1 VPPMKPLIREIIDL
15 TGSLIRFRSTA
26 SRPDQRKAC
35 ADFIAAWLDEHGIA
49 FDRSAHEGVDSI
61 AATPVPGRCKVLV
74 MAHFDVVDGPDTLFV
89 PEERDG
95 KLFGRGSIDD
105 KYAVALAMVLMKR
118 QRALGSEG
126 PLGILLTG
134 DEEVGGRNGAAVSL
148 ARVKADFCI
157 AMDGGNPESMI
168 VLEKGV
174 RRLSLKARGKA
185 AHGARPW
192 LGVNAIEALMDDLR
206 AVKALFDVDTPDHWH
221 RTLNIGIIKGGEV
234 VNMVPAEAEALV
246 DIRYTENDDP
256 DKLLADI
263 KAAVKSEMTVVSTSS
278 IFNGGKSP
286 LFDALLSST
295 PGAKADRAHGAS
307 DARYLSDYGIPGVV
321 WGAEGGGT
329 QHSVDEYLDIQSL
342 ERLYDSLATF
352 LDGLS

>member
-1 VPPMKPLIREIIDL
+1 METPLREILDL

-35 ADFIAAWLDEHGIA
+35 ADYIAAWLDEHGIP
-49 FDRSAHEGVDSI
+49 RNRTEREGVDSI
-61 AATPVPGRCKVLV
+61 AALPVSGRCKVLL
-74 MAHFDVVDGPDTLFV
+74 MCHFDVVDGPDTLFV

-95 KLFGRGSIDD
+95 RLFGRGAIDD

-118 QRALGSEG
+118 QRALGPDG

-134 DEEVGGRNGAAVSL
+134 DEETGGRNGAGASL
-148 ARVKADFCI
+148 AGVKADFCI

-174 RRLSLKARGKA
+174 LRLSLKATGKA

-192 LGVNAIEALMDDLR
+192 LGVNAIEALMEDLR
-206 AVKALFDVDTPDHWH
+206 AVKPLFDADAPDHWH
-221 RTLNIGIIKGGEV
+221 RTLNIGIIRGGEV
-234 VNMVPAEAEALV
+234 VNMVPAEAEALL
-246 DIRYTENDDP
+246 DIRHTEHDDP

-263 KAAVKSEMTVVSTSS
+263 KARVKGEVSVVSTSP

-286 LFDALLSST
+286 LLDALMAAM
-295 PGAKADRAHGAS
+295 PGAKAGRAHGAS
-307 DARYLSDYGIPGVV
+307 DARYLSRHGIPGVV
-321 WGAEGGGT
+321 WGAEGGGS
-329 QHSVDEYLDIQSL
+329 QHSANECLEIESL
-342 ERLYDSLATF
+342 ERLYGGLTAF
-352 LDGLS
+352 LDALS